1 MKSGRL
7 GEGVQYESHGSAE
20 SQLWGRVLVI
30 LKHYEEALHPD
41 RLIDPSAFAGR
52 SPDVSHD
59 ILSNE
64 LIRLRC
70 ELQADQPD
78 SVSSPKK

>member
-30 LKHYEEALHPD
+30 LKHYEEALRQDP
-41 RLIDPSAFAGR
+41 LIDPVAFAR
-52 SPDVSHD
+52 RYPDVSLD
-59 ILSNE
+59 ILSKE
-64 LIRLRC
+64 LIRLRD
-70 ELQADQPD
+70 EIQADQP
-78 SVSSPKK
+78 